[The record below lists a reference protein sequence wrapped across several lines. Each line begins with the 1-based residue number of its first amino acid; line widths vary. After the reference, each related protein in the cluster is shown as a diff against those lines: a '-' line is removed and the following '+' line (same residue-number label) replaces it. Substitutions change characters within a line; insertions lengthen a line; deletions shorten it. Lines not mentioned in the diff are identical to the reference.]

1 MTTVGQRGRRAVGRR
16 CAGRLLTLSLLPL
29 SLAAALPAQS
39 DRRCLLALEHA
50 DHSAHTRVTDEIR
63 NDYFGG
69 NVRYRCRGQNVRMWT
84 DSVAS
89 YQGQVVYFVGNFRFE
104 DEQSQVTSDFGT
116 YYKDNER
123 WEARGNVV
131 YTDKLDGSTLRGPM
145 VDYFRGIRGT
155 ARTER
160 EIFAGQRPVLTVAV
174 RDTLGRP
181 EAPYL
186 VVADRIRMRG
196 DHEMWAGGRV
206 TIDRTDLAGRS
217 DSLALDTGERGNGF
231 LIGTASIFRPA
242 ADSFRLSGRQI
253 DLALERKQLTYITG
267 RDSAM
272 LTGRDLDLDASTI
285 GLDLEAQKVVQTL
298 AWGTGPGRPVA
309 RADEYQIRADSLAI
323 DTPDEQLRE
332 LRAFR
337 QAWVGFKPDTLGG
350 DRDYVAGD
358 SITAVFAGDSAEG
371 GKPALRSLDS
381 RGSARSFYR
390 LAPAPGAGG
399 AAPMSYNRANRI
411 LLTMTGTDSL
421 KVEKVQMY
429 GTVDGIQLNP
439 APVRADTA
447 RRDTTGA
454 ARRPRTR

>member
-1 MTTVGQRGRRAVGRR
+1 MGRRH
-16 CAGRLLTLSLLPL
+16 AGRVLALSLVPAC
-29 SLAAALPAQS
+29 LAAALPAQS
-39 DRRCLLALEHA
+39 DRRCLLVLEHA
-50 DHSAHTRVTDEIR
+50 ARGAHTRVTDEIR

-69 NVRYRCRGQNVRMWT
+69 DVRFRCRGQDVRMWT

-104 DEQSQVTSDFGT
+104 DEQSRVTSDFGT

-155 ARTER
+155 ARTQR
-160 EIFAGQRPVLTVAV
+160 EIFADQRPALTVTV

-196 DHEMWAGGRV
+196 DTEMWAGGRV

-217 DSLALDTGERGNGF
+217 DSLTLNTGDRGSGL
-231 LIGTASIFRPA
+231 LIGRASIFRPA

-272 LTGRDLDLDASTI
+272 LTGRDLDLDAATI
-285 GLDLEAQKVVQTL
+285 GLDLDGQKVVQTL
-298 AWGTGPGRPVA
+298 AWGLGPGRPVA
-309 RADEYQIRADSLAI
+309 RADEYEIRADSLAI
-323 DTPDEQLRE
+323 DTPDESLRE

-358 SITAVFAGDSAEG
+358 TVTAAFAGDSAG
-371 GKPALRSLDS
+371 SGKPALRSLDS

-399 AAPMSYNRANRI
+399 ASPMSYNRANRI

-421 KVEKVQMY
+421 KVQKVQMF

>member
-1 MTTVGQRGRRAVGRR
+1 MGEAV
-16 CAGRLLTLSLLPL
+16 AGRLLLLSLLPAC
-29 SLAAALPAQS
+29 LAATLHAQS

-50 DHSAHTRVTDEIR
+50 DHSTHTRVTDEIR

-89 YQGQVVYFVGNFRFE
+89 YGGEVVYFVGNFRFE
-104 DEQSQVTSDFGT
+104 DEQSRVTSDFGT

-145 VDYFRGIRGT
+145 VDYYRGIRGT

-160 EIFAGQRPVLTVAV
+160 EIFAGQRPALTVSV

-181 EAPYL
+181 EAPYH

-196 DHEMWAGGRV
+196 DDEMWAGGRV

-217 DSLALDTGERGNGF
+217 DSLALDTGDRGSGF
-231 LIGTASIFRPA
+231 LIGQASIFRPA

-285 GLDLEAQKVVQTL
+285 GLDLEGQKVVQTL
-298 AWGTGPGRPVA
+298 AWGTGPGRPIA

-439 APVRADTA
+439 TPVRADTA

>member
-1 MTTVGQRGRRAVGRR
+1 MTAGGRAGGLAVGL
-16 CAGRLLTLSLLPL
+16 AVGV
-29 SLAAALPAQS
+29 AAAGWPAGPADAQAS
-39 DRRCLLALEHA
+39 DRRCLLVLEHA
-50 DHSAHTRVTDEIR
+50 THSAHTRVTDEIR

-69 NVRYRCRGQNVRMWT
+69 DVRYRCRGQNVRMWT

-104 DEQSQVTSDFGT
+104 DDKSRVTSDFGT

-131 YTDKLDGSTLRGPM
+131 YTDKLDGSTLTGPM

-155 ARTER
+155 ARTQR
-160 EIFAGQRPVLTVAV
+160 EIFADQRPVLTVTV

-186 VVADRIRMRG
+186 VVADRIRMKG
-196 DHEMWAGGRV
+196 DTEMWAGGRV
-206 TIDRTDLAGRS
+206 TIDRSDLAGRS
-217 DSLALDTGERGNGF
+217 DSLALDTGDRGSGV
-231 LIGTASIFRPA
+231 LIGQASIFRPA

-253 DLALERKQLTYITG
+253 DLALQRKQLTYITG

-272 LTGRDLDLDASTI
+272 LTGRDLDLDAATI

-298 AWGTGPGRPVA
+298 AWGLGPGRPVA
-309 RADEYQIRADSLAI
+309 RADEYEIRADSLAI
-323 DTPDEQLRE
+323 DTPEESLRE

-337 QAWVGFKPDTLGG
+337 QVWVGFKPDTLGG

-358 SITAVFAGDSAEG
+358 TVTAAFADDSAGGG

-390 LAPAPGAGG
+390 LAPAPGTAG
-399 AAPMSYNRANRI
+399 ASPMSYNRADRI
-411 LLTMTGTDSL
+411 LLTLTGTDSL
-421 KVEKVQMY
+421 KVQKVQMF

-439 APVRADTA
+439 EPVRPDTA

-454 ARRPRTR
+454 ARRPRSR

>member
-1 MTTVGQRGRRAVGRR
+1 
-16 CAGRLLTLSLLPL
+16 
-29 SLAAALPAQS
+29 
-39 DRRCLLALEHA
+39 
-50 DHSAHTRVTDEIR
+50 
-63 NDYFGG
+63 
-69 NVRYRCRGQNVRMWT
+69 
-84 DSVAS
+84 
-89 YQGQVVYFVGNFRFE
+89 
-104 DEQSQVTSDFGT
+104 
-116 YYKDNER
+116 
-123 WEARGNVV
+123 
-131 YTDKLDGSTLRGPM
+131 
-145 VDYFRGIRGT
+145 
-155 ARTER
+155 
-160 EIFAGQRPVLTVAV
+160 
-174 RDTLGRP
+174 
-181 EAPYL
+181 
-186 VVADRIRMRG
+186 
-196 DHEMWAGGRV
+196 MWAGGRV

-217 DSLALDTGERGNGF
+217 DSLALNTGDRGSGF
-231 LIGTASIFRPA
+231 LIGRASIFRPA

-272 LTGRDLDLDASTI
+272 LTGRDLDLDAATI
-285 GLDLEAQKVVQTL
+285 GLDLDGQKVVQTL
-298 AWGTGPGRPVA
+298 AWGLGPGRPVA
-309 RADEYQIRADSLAI
+309 RADEYEIRADSLAI
-323 DTPDEQLRE
+323 DTPDESLRE

-358 SITAVFAGDSAEG
+358 TVTAAFAGDSAG
-371 GKPALRSLDS
+371 SGKPALRSLDS

-399 AAPMSYNRANRI
+399 ASPMSYNRANRI

-421 KVEKVQMY
+421 KVQKVQMF